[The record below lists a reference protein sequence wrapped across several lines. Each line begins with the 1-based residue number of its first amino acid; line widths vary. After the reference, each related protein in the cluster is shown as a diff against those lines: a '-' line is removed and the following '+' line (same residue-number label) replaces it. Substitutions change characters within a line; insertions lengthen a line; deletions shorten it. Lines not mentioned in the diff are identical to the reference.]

1 MKSTSSPLKQ
11 PLYQVVVE
19 RTSDGEPIR
28 VGPAML
34 KEATDQF
41 AETIRAQIAL
51 GREKE
56 WSNPHVVPFLNHTT
70 H

>member
-1 MKSTSSPLKQ
+1 MKTHPLKQ

-19 RTSDGEPIR
+19 RTSDGAAIR

-41 AETIRAQIAL
+41 AQTIREQIAL

-56 WSNPHVVPFLNHTT
+56 WASPHVIPFLNHTT

>member
-1 MKSTSSPLKQ
+1 MKSHPLKQ

-28 VGPAML
+28 VGPAIL
-34 KEATDQF
+34 KQAADQF
-41 AETIRAQIAL
+41 AQTIREQIAL

-56 WSNPHVVPFLNHTT
+56 WASPHVVPFLNHTT

>member
-1 MKSTSSPLKQ
+1 VKTPRSPLKQ

-19 RTSDGEPIR
+19 RTLDGAPIA
-28 VGPAML
+28 VGPAIL
-34 KEATDQF
+34 KEAADQF
-41 AETIRAQIAL
+41 AQTIREQIAL

-56 WSNPHVVPFLNHTT
+56 WSSPHVVAVLNHTT